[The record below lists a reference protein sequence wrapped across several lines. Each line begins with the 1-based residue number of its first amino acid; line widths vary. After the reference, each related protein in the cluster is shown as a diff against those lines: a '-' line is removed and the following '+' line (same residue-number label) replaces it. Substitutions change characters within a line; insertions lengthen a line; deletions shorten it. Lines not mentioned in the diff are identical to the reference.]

1 MGTFEFSGEKY
12 KQVSRHQKEWG
23 NKLISELSLKG
34 TESILDLGCGDG
46 VLTEQ
51 LAQSVPQGDVLGIDA
66 SIGMIETAKKCKRD
80 NLQFTQMDIN
90 NMDFLNEFDVIF
102 SNAALHWIKNHNNL
116 LVNSFQALKPGGVI
130 LWNFAGDGNCSNFYD
145 VMKKKIK
152 EDKYKDYFSD
162 FDWPW
167 YMPSKTEYEKMVQN
181 IGFAEVSVT
190 EENADRYFGNVD
202 EMTGW
207 VDQPSLVPF
216 MKYLPD
222 HTKEIFRKEVIEEM
236 LEKTLQADGTC
247 FETFRRIKVYA
258 KA

>member
-34 TESILDLGCGDG
+34 SESILDLGCGDG
-46 VLTEQ
+46 VLSEQ
-51 LAQSVPQGDVLGIDA
+51 LAQLVPQGDVLGIDA
-66 SIGMIETAKKCKRD
+66 SIGMIETAK
-80 NLQFTQMDIN
+80 
-90 NMDFLNEFDVIF
+90 E
-102 SNAALHWIKNHNNL
+102 
-116 LVNSFQALKPGGVI
+116 
-130 LWNFAGDGNCSNFYD
+130 
-145 VMKKKIK
+145 
-152 EDKYKDYFSD
+152 
-162 FDWPW
+162 
-167 YMPSKTEYEKMVQN
+167 EYERMVQN

-190 EENADRYFGNVD
+190 EENADRYFVNAD

-207 VDQPSLVPF
+207 LDQPSLVPF
-216 MKYLPD
+216 MKFLPD
-222 HTKEIFRKEVIEEM
+222 HTKEMFRKEVIEEM